1 MDSPSADG
9 RPLAYLI
16 TWTCYGTWLHGEAKG
31 SVDQRHN
38 RFGEAYLPADP
49 SRNTAERRSMDQP
62 CYHLDEARRKI
73 VLETIID
80 QACYRGWTLLA
91 VHVRSTHVHVVLQA
105 ELPPER
111 VMNILKSYASRASNQ
126 MGLDDSDRKRWT
138 RHGSTRYLWRDDDVI
153 HAIEYVVHQQGEPLE
168 VFEAKR

>member
-1 MDSPSADG
+1 
-9 RPLAYLI
+9 
-16 TWTCYGTWLHGEAKG
+16 
-31 SVDQRHN
+31 
-38 RFGEAYLPADP
+38 
-49 SRNTAERRSMDQP
+49 MDQP
-62 CYHLDEARRKI
+62 CYHLDEARRII
-73 VLETIID
+73 VFETIID
-80 QACYRGWTLLA
+80 QARKRGWTLLA

-153 HAIEYVVHQQGEPLE
+153 QAIDYVVHKQGERME
-168 VFEAKR
+168 VFEAPQSRTQSRDR

>member
-1 MDSPSADG
+1 MAFPSADG

-31 SVDQRHN
+31 SVDRRQN

-49 SRNTAERRSMDQP
+49 SRNDAERRSMDQP
-62 CYHLDEARRKI
+62 CYRLDEARRKI

-80 QACYRGWTLLA
+80 QARYRGWTLLA
-91 VHVRSTHVHVVLQA
+91 VHVCSTHVHVVLQA

-111 VMNILKSYASRASNQ
+111 VMNILKSHASRALNQ
-126 MGLDDSDRKRWT
+126 LGFDGTDRKRWT

-153 HAIEYVVHQQGEPLE
+153 HAIEYVVRQQGDPLE